1 MSDIIA
7 GVQCPA
13 FVAVDFNVRPSILLE
28 FNVRHYCWNLP
39 LDFPS
44 VWICDAVLNFWRW
57 YSIFRVTSDFVKV
70 QVMQAKIIWTRNTLR
85 FDLFKKINVTN
96 LIQHLLCCW
105 RCVLVHGLIFCFG
118 FQRPAHHVQHTGP
131 VPGRVQHVPVRLP
144 VWLRH
149 TVRVSSWNTP
159 VYNVDVD

>member
-13 FVAVDFNVRPSILLE
+13 FVAVDFNVRPLILLE
-28 FNVRHYCWNLP
+28 FNVRHCCWNLP

-57 YSIFRVTSDFVKV
+57 YSIFWVTSDFVKV

-96 LIQHLLCCW
+96 LILHLFVLLKM
-105 RCVLVHGLIFCFG
+105 CVSAWIDLLFLAFRDLPTMYNTLDQSQDVSNMFPSDSQFG
-118 FQRPAHHVQHTGP
+118 SDTQ
-131 VPGRVQHVPVRLP
+131 
-144 VWLRH
+144 
-149 TVRVSSWNTP
+149 SE
-159 VYNVDVD
+159 